1 MGVPYGTKADMWSIG
16 VILYI
21 LLGGY
26 PPFIE
31 NNQRDLFRKIKAGE
45 YEFHKD
51 YWDNVS
57 KEAKVLISSLLTV
70 DPKRRLSAREALRNP
85 WISQGDDTLIGK
97 DLGVNL
103 VEFRKFNAKR
113 KLRAAV
119 RAITISN
126 RFERRMGY
134 QPASML

>member
-1 MGVPYGTKADMWSIG
+1 MGVPYGVKADMWSIG

-51 YWDNVS
+51 YWENVS

-70 DPKRRLSAREALRNP
+70 DPRKRFSASAALNNK
-85 WISQGDDTLIGK
+85 WITQGDESLQSK

-119 RAITISN
+119 RALIITN
-126 RFERRMGY
+126 RMERRM
-134 QPASML
+134 LLK